1 MSPAA
6 CAGSSPGP
14 RSELLG
20 AAGLLCVFSETTTP
34 TPLGVQVGLVLGLKA
49 ADLGAV
55 FSGALLRDV
64 GRGTALA
71 PLFAGQ
77 ELARRL
83 DDLWLRGVTQRASW
97 PQNPA
102 LSCGSG
108 MVQPFSGS
116 LSAGASPGPV
126 RAGPQAAPAAAKGR
140 WPHDAPVTS
149 ACPVRTRCGRSDSSG
164 DHEPGGWR

>member
-20 AAGLLCVFSETTTP
+20 AAELLCVFSETTP
-34 TPLGVQVGLVLGLKA
+34 APLGVQVGLVLKLKA

-55 FSGALLRDV
+55 FFGALLRDV

-71 PLFAGQ
+71 PFFAGQ

-83 DDLWLRGVTQRASW
+83 DDLWLCGVTERASW

-102 LSCGSG
+102 PSCGSG
-108 MVQPFSGS
+108 MARLRVPVDRRIARPGS
-116 LSAGASPGPV
+116 CRPASRTNGRGGQRAARRIRDASIPGACAVG
-126 RAGPQAAPAAAKGR
+126 K
-140 WPHDAPVTS
+140 
-149 ACPVRTRCGRSDSSG
+149 
-164 DHEPGGWR
+164 E

>member
-20 AAGLLCVFSETTTP
+20 AAELLCVFSETTP
-34 TPLGVQVGLVLGLKA
+34 APLGVQVGLVLELKA

-71 PLFAGQ
+71 PFFAGQ

-83 DDLWLRGVTQRASW
+83 DDLWLCGVTERASW

-102 LSCGSG
+102 PSCGSG
-108 MVQPFSGS
+108 MVQPFLGS
-116 LSAGASPGPV
+116 LSTGASLARFVPAGEPDQRPR
-126 RAGPQAAPAAAKGR
+126 RADGR
-140 WPHDAPVTS
+140 ATHP
-149 ACPVRTRCGRSDSSG
+149 
-164 DHEPGGWR
+164 

>member
-14 RSELLG
+14 RSESLG
-20 AAGLLCVFSETTTP
+20 AAELLCVFSETTTP
-34 TPLGVQVGLVLGLKA
+34 APLGVQVGLVLGLKA
-49 ADLGAV
+49 ADLEAV

-102 LSCGSG
+102 PSCGSG
-108 MVQPFSGS
+108 MVQPVSGS
-116 LSAGASPGPV
+116 LSTGALLARFVPAGKPHQRPR
-126 RAGPQAAPAAAKGR
+126 RADDRATHP
-140 WPHDAPVTS
+140 
-149 ACPVRTRCGRSDSSG
+149 
-164 DHEPGGWR
+164 

>member
-1 MSPAA
+1 VCWFFAGPAFRV
-6 CAGSSPGP
+6 AGRG
-14 RSELLG
+14 RVVVRLLRDPP
-20 AAGLLCVFSETTTP
+20 A
-34 TPLGVQVGLVLGLKA
+34 PLGVQVGLVLGLKA

-71 PLFAGQ
+71 PFFAGQ

-83 DDLWLRGVTQRASW
+83 DDLWLCGVTERASW

-102 LSCGSG
+102 PSCGSG

-116 LSAGASPGPV
+116 C
-126 RAGPQAAPAAAKGR
+126 RQAHR
-140 WPHDAPVTS
+140 WPGSCRPASRTNGRGGQRAARRIRDASIPG
-149 ACPVRTRCGRSDSSG
+149 ACAVGK
-164 DHEPGGWR
+164 E